1 MRQKFF
7 TKCVGFLFKKCDS
20 FFHNILT
27 ILLPKAIVITKCVC
41 TFRTFNPYSTTIKIF
56 LEVYIF
62 GRFKSLNEKNV
73 FPSIWDLVLVTL
85 TDASSRGQCV
95 FWQTLRKISW
105 LSGLN
110 WHRFDEKKTQEGERM
125 WNWEIWQ
132 KFYVLQETFF
142 KKQHKKIVNIS
153 VKRLQRAWV

>member
-62 GRFKSLNEKNV
+62 GRFKSLNEKNAL
-73 FPSIWDLVLVTL
+73 PSIWDFVLVTL

-95 FWQTLRKISW
+95 FWQTLAKNHDYLDLTGIDLMKRRHRRVSECGIEEFDKSSTFYKKLFLKSSIRK
-105 LSGLN
+105 LSIY
-110 WHRFDEKKTQEGERM
+110 R
-125 WNWEIWQ
+125 
-132 KFYVLQETFF
+132 
-142 KKQHKKIVNIS
+142 
-153 VKRLQRAWV
+153 